1 MNIPD
6 GYHPLDGSERRPSP
20 TATKVGPA
28 DPNEMLT
35 VSINLRRRPDG
46 MPLPGYDE
54 LPRRPRLS
62 EQEFIRRH
70 GACAEDIDKVGAFAK
85 AHGLTVAETHA
96 ARRIMRVTGTAS
108 QMQAAFAVELASYRH
123 EIRLKRGGEPESET
137 YRGRDGFIY
146 IPDSLRSIVVGVFG
160 LDNRRIVQANG
171 PSDPNN
177 NATPLSVPEVARLYN
192 YPTNSASGQV
202 IGILSFPIIGAYDPK
217 DIAQYFANLGGNFTA
232 PALNDVSVNGATN
245 VGVPSGETTQ
255 DIEIAASFAPGA
267 AINVYFTTHDQQ
279 GCLEALSRVAH
290 PDPGDLPATVLSN
303 SYVMA
308 QADDPAGFA
317 LPIHASTAFI
327 NAMSAAF
334 HDAAIQGV
342 TVCVA
347 SGDEGSECGIKDG
360 QVHVQYPGSDPW
372 VLSVGGTTI
381 DNVSGSSFDEY
392 VWNVWSGD
400 HQGATGGGVSASFPL
415 PGWQADAN
423 VPASLSP
430 SRTRGRGVPDVAGNA
445 NNASGYSGLICRGQP
460 FVGEGTSASA
470 PQWAGLIAV
479 INAALCVN
487 VGFVNPA
494 IYALRGKGFR
504 DIVPGGGPADNGHD
518 GAPGYPAGPGWDACT
533 GWGSPDGQALL
544 EALRPIYYTL
554 EVAQLVASIA

>member
-1 MNIPD
+1 MKIPD
-6 GYHPLDGSERRPSP
+6 GYHPLDGSERRPSA
-20 TATKVGPA
+20 TARKIGPA
-28 DPNEMLT
+28 DPNEILT
-35 VSINLRRRPDG
+35 VTISIRRRPDG
-46 MPLPGYDE
+46 APLPGHDE
-54 LPRRPRLS
+54 LARRPRLS
-62 EQEFIRRH
+62 EQEFARRY
-70 GACAEDIDKVGAFAK
+70 GASEEDIGEVAAFAV
-85 AHGLTVAETHA
+85 AHGLTVVETHA
-96 ARRIMRVTGTAS
+96 ARRIMRVKGTAS
-108 QMQAAFAVELASYRH
+108 QMQAAFAVELGSYQH
-123 EIRLKRGGEPESET
+123 ETQPRRGGKPETET
-137 YRGRDGFIY
+137 YRGRDGFVY

-171 PSDPNN
+171 TSDPNN
-177 NATPLSVPEVARLYN
+177 TQPLSVPEVARLYN

-202 IGILSFPIIGAYDPK
+202 IGILSFPFIGVYDPK
-217 DIAQYFANLGGNFTA
+217 DIAQYFANPGGSLTA

-245 VGVPSGETTQ
+245 AGVPSGETTQ

-279 GCLEALSRVAH
+279 GCLEAISRVAH

-317 LPIHASTAFI
+317 KPIHATSAFI

-334 HDAAIQGV
+334 RDAAIQGV

-347 SGDEGSECGIKDG
+347 SGDEGSESGIKDG

-381 DNVSGSSFDEY
+381 GNVSGSSFDEY
-392 VWNVWSGD
+392 VWNVWSGNN
-400 HQGATGGGVSASFPL
+400 QGATGGGVSAFFPL
-415 PGWQADAN
+415 PAWQADAG

-430 SRTRGRGVPDVAGNA
+430 SRIRGRGVPDVAGNA
-445 NNASGYSGLICRGQP
+445 NNDSGYSGLICRGQP

-504 DIVPGGGPADNGHD
+504 DIVPGAGPADNGHN

-554 EVAQLVASIA
+554 DVVQLVASMA